1 MAPDP
6 KKGRGSPV
14 HRLTAKKIRRL
25 TGELWRLLSDH
36 KGSIALLAG
45 LVSVQAGLNVGGA
58 AALKHLMD
66 GFQSQSA
73 REVYL
78 AVPLAVAGVLITLAF
93 LNYGVS
99 LLANVTGERIVSHLR
114 EDSFYRLLG
123 LPQAFFDSAHSASLS
138 SRLINDLGW
147 VRQAV
152 RHLYREGFSEP
163 AVLLTLGGYL
173 LYLNPGLFALSLGI
187 LPPFALPVWWLG
199 RRASR
204 FTKELLDGHAR
215 RAAVQQESFAG
226 AAVIRATGTRQTF
239 ATRFAKTNQSV
250 LKTWTGL
257 YKTSGLIHPVGMT
270 LAGLAFAGVS
280 VLGYR
285 QLESGDL
292 SVGTYAAFLGGLVL
306 FFRAS
311 SRLGRQISSFLET
324 LGALE
329 RIIDLREEAVAEE
342 FKLRSKIRK
351 LSTPS
356 VDAGVGVHARGV
368 SFYYGEEGP
377 KVLENVHLEAA
388 PGEVVAVLGPSGCGK
403 STLLKILLG
412 FYAPTQGTVL
422 LGGLDPMGLPPER
435 ISELVGYLD
444 QEAVLLDDT
453 IRFNICLGRET
464 TDQEIGH
471 TLALAHLEAFVQS
484 LPQRL
489 ETRVGESGHRLS
501 AGQRRRVALARCLLC
516 APPVLLLDEPTS
528 SLDDETQKEVV
539 ATILSLARAG
549 HTVLVATHLHDTA
562 RPAQRTLK
570 LPAPR

>member
-1 MAPDP
+1 MAPEP
-6 KKGRGSPV
+6 KHKSPI
-14 HRLTAKKIRRL
+14 HRLTVKKVRRL
-25 TGELWRLLSDH
+25 TGELWHLLSDH
-36 KGSIALLAG
+36 KGSIVLLAG
-45 LVSVQAGLNVGGA
+45 LVAVQAGLNVGGA

-66 GFQSQSA
+66 GFQRQSA

-78 AVPLAVAGVLITLAF
+78 AVPLAVAGVLMTLAF

-99 LLANVTGERIVSHLR
+99 LLANVTGERIVADLR
-114 EDSFYRLLG
+114 EDSFRRLLG
-123 LPQAFFDSAHSASLS
+123 LPQAFFDTAHSASLS

-163 AVLLTLGGYL
+163 AVLLALGSYL
-173 LYLNPGLFALSLGI
+173 LYLNPGLFALSLVI

-199 RRASR
+199 RRASHL
-204 FTKELLDGHAR
+204 TKELMDGHAG

-226 AAVIRATGTRQTF
+226 AAVIRATGTRETF
-239 ATRFAKTNQSV
+239 ATRFAKTNQKV
-250 LKTWTGL
+250 LRSWTGL

-270 LAGLAFAGVS
+270 LAGLAFAGIS

-285 QLESGDL
+285 QLQSGDL

-329 RIIDLREEAVAEE
+329 RIIDLREEAVAGEAE
-342 FKLRSKIRK
+342 LLERSRE
-351 LSTPS
+351 LSTPTEE
-356 VDAGVGVHARGV
+356 DGVGVHAHRV
-368 SFYYGEEGP
+368 SFRYGKEGP
-377 KVLENVHLEAA
+377 TVLQDVDLEAS

-412 FYAPTQGTVL
+412 FYAPTQGTVS
-422 LGGLDPMGLPPER
+422 LGDLDPMELPPER

-444 QEAVLLDDT
+444 QEAALLDDT
-453 IRFNICLGRET
+453 IRFNISLGREAKEE
-464 TDQEIGH
+464 EIWR
-471 TLALAHLEAFVQS
+471 TLALAHLEAFVES

-501 AGQRRRVALARCLLC
+501 AGQRRRVALARCLLH

-528 SLDDETQKEVV
+528 SLDGETQEKIV

-549 HTVLVATHLHDTA
+549 HTVLVATHLQETA
-562 RPAQRTLK
+562 RPAQRTLE